1 MPSIVLDS
9 FSRASIRFEKLA
21 TQEADRLADLQIKG
35 EIDIKEAQSVPFKA
49 GADRLNRKISENEF
63 EISKADKYIGSLEN
77 SLNAID
83 QMRDMVDRI
92 KDLEEAA
99 AAETSVALSTSY
111 TEQANELKEQM
122 ITMGE
127 TASFRGMN
135 MFSDWGQES
144 FQVGDQTFSSQSVN
158 LDDIVSGFAYR
169 GGNVL
174 GIESGDFDT
183 SAYPELVAA
192 FGPDTINNVYADF
205 TGNYPDAQLIGDT
218 IALSP
223 TGPNGSYAVDT
234 DTTASIIAGGDYI
247 QLPALAFPEEFT
259 MGFWVNVDSTTSWD
273 FLINSSNSTHSPW
286 NRFEEFG
293 LTRIHGRTAAT
304 EAFRFEY
311 MGPGQGGGFNFQ
323 LDTPAGSLSLDTW
336 DFWMISLEDQ
346 GGGLVK
352 ATVYKNGN
360 NIAETPAGTTAPIGE
375 ITRAVTTLGG
385 WYNEGASTS
394 DMDFSD
400 FVIFDEA
407 IGDTKAGE
415 WYDNIAVNG
424 LENSFFT
431 MSAEKID
438 DALDKLEAHY
448 ETVKIGVEMQRDQL
462 VFKNELYADEVT
474 NLMGID
480 TEEVAVQSNLA
491 QMRQTLAVTSMSIT
505 SSTQANILNLFG

>member
-21 TQEADRLADLQIKG
+21 NQEADRLADLQISG
-35 EIDIKEAQSVPFKA
+35 EIDIKEARSVPFKA

-63 EISKADKYIGSLEN
+63 EISKANKYIGSLEN

-92 KDLEEAA
+92 KALEEAA
-99 AAETSVALSTSY
+99 ASEENIALSTSY
-111 TEQANELKEQM
+111 KTQADDLKEQI

-135 MFSDWGQES
+135 MFSDWGQEN
-144 FQVGDQTFSSQSVN
+144 FQVGDQTFSAQSVN
-158 LDDIVSGFAYR
+158 LDDIISGFAYR
-169 GGNVL
+169 GGNIL

-247 QLPALAFPEEFT
+247 QLPALTFPEEFT
-259 MGFWVNVDSTTSWD
+259 MGFWVNVKSTTAWD
-273 FLINSSNSTHSPW
+273 FLINSSNSTDVPW

-293 LTRIHGRTAAT
+293 LTRIHNKLPST

-311 MGPGQGGGFNFQ
+311 MGPGQGGFNFQ
-323 LDTPAGSLSLDTW
+323 LDTPDGSLDLDTW
-336 DFWMISLEDQ
+336 AFWMISLEDL
-346 GGGLVK
+346 GAGEVR
-352 ATVYKNGN
+352 ATVYKDGN
-360 NIAETPAGTTAPIGE
+360 NIAQTPAGTLAPIGE

-385 WYNEGASTS
+385 WYQTAANTS

-431 MSAEKID
+431 MSADKID
-438 DALDKLEAHY
+438 DALDKLEAHHSTLKVSL
-448 ETVKIGVEMQRDQL
+448 EAQRDQL
-462 VFKNELYADEVT
+462 VFKNELYADEAS

-480 TEEVAVQSNLA
+480 NEEVALQSNLA
-491 QMRQTLAVTSMSIT
+491 QMRQTLAVTSLSIT